1 MSFKEMGVW
10 YGKAGGIFDYNVEEK
25 LSFRLDLTFGV
36 LDLRKV
42 QLKKF
47 YRDTLVLDIKK
58 NLRQKL
64 TL

>member
-42 QLKKF
+42 
-47 YRDTLVLDIKK
+47 
-58 NLRQKL
+58 
-64 TL
+64 